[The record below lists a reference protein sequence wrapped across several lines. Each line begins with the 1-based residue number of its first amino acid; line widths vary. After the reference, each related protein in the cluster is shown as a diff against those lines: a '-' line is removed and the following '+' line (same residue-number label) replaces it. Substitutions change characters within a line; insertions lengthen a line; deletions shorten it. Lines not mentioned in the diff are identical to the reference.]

1 MEDAVKALLIAAGV
15 LIGLMIISLGVVLF
29 SSLSQYADDAQ
40 RDIEENALQKFN
52 EQFTRYINCK
62 DISNSTPEFI
72 LTIQDVVTVA
82 NLAYENNKN
91 YELEGPEA
99 YNYYVTININGVAN
113 NLEQNI
119 NSNGKAAEL
128 LKTKSESKLYKCT
141 YEDVKTNSNTGRVC
155 IVTFHEYDNPK
166 N

>member
-15 LIGLMIISLGVVLF
+15 LIGLMIVSLGVVLF

-40 RDIEENALQKFN
+40 RNIEENALQKFN
-52 EQFTRYINCK
+52 EQFTRYINCE
-62 DISNSTPEFI
+62 DISDATPEFI

-91 YELEGPEA
+91 YGLEAPEA
-99 YNYYVTININGVAN
+99 YNYYVTVNINGVAN

-119 NSNGKAAEL
+119 STKTAEL
-128 LKTKSESKLYKCT
+128 LKEKSEEKLYKCA
-141 YEDVKTNSNTGRVC
+141 YSNVEINSNTGRVC
-155 IVTFHEYDNPK
+155 KVTFYEYDNPK